1 MQVLALKYRP
11 KHFSELVGQES
22 VAKTLSLALDNQ
34 RLANAYLFS
43 GLRGSGKTS
52 SSRIFARALMCET
65 GPKAVPCDTCIQ
77 CQSALNNH
85 HIDIIEMDGASNR
98 GIDDVRNLIEQTRY
112 KPSFGRYKIFIID
125 EVHMFTTE
133 AFNALLKTLE
143 EPPSHV
149 KFLLAT
155 TDALKLPATILSR
168 TQHFRF
174 KKIPENSVI
183 SHLKTILEKEQV
195 SYETSALEKLA
206 HSGQGSLR
214 DTITLLEQAINYC
227 DNAITESKVAE
238 MLGAIDRSVLED
250 FFQSLINQDEARLQ
264 ERYAILENYETESV
278 LEEMMLFLKAK
289 LLSPDSYSILL
300 IERFFKIIMSS
311 LSLLKEGANASF
323 VLLLLKMKFKEAL
336 KLKALDDAILELE
349 QSKES
354 VLKPLNQ
361 NANASKQE
369 PKSTE
374 KIEQAE
380 RIEGT
385 EKKEKL
391 ETRENTETLQT
402 LMLSAKDRIF
412 HNLFKQVQTLVYE
425 RNYEL
430 GEVFEKN
437 IRFIDFDSQ
446 TKTLTWESLATDKDK
461 ELLRERFKI
470 VKSIVDGVFGK
481 GENIKIALKHHL
493 ENKSTLETQEIKD
506 FKISSLREKI
516 LPKPTIETTAETKEN
531 DTKEA
536 VGKALQTKEN
546 DTKEAVGKAL
556 QTKEND
562 TKEAVG
568 KALQTKENDTKE
580 AVGKALQTKENDTK
594 ETKETQPKQAPTALQ
609 EFMANHSELIEEIKS
624 EFEIKSVELL

>member
-52 SSRIFARALMCET
+52 SSRIFARALMCEE
-65 GPKAVPCDTCIQ
+65 GPKAVPCDTCTQ

-250 FFQSLINQDEARLQ
+250 FFQSLINQDEAQLQ

-289 LLSPDSYSILL
+289 LLSPDTYSILL

-311 LSLLKEGANASF
+311 LSLLKEGANAGF

-361 NANASKQE
+361 NANAFKQE
-369 PKSTE
+369 ITDKIEKPEKRESTE
-374 KIEQAE
+374 
-380 RIEGT
+380 T
-385 EKKEKL
+385 P
-391 ETRENTETLQT
+391 QT
-402 LMLSAKDRIF
+402 PMLSAKDRIF

-430 GEVFEKN
+430 GAVFEKN
-437 IRFIDFDSQ
+437 IRFVDFDSQ
-446 TKTLTWESLATDKDK
+446 TKTLTWESLATNKDK

-481 GENIKIALKHHL
+481 GENIKIALKNHS
-493 ENKSTLETQEIKD
+493 ENKSALEVVKE
-506 FKISSLREKI
+506 FKFPFSK
-516 LPKPTIETTAETKEN
+516 PKPTTETMAEMKE
-531 DTKEA
+531 
-536 VGKALQTKEN
+536 
-546 DTKEAVGKAL
+546 
-556 QTKEND
+556 
-562 TKEAVG
+562 
-568 KALQTKENDTKE
+568 
-580 AVGKALQTKENDTK
+580 K
-594 ETKETQPKQAPTALQ
+594 ETKEVIEKETKEKETKEVIEKETKEKETKEIQETQPKETSTALQ
-609 EFMANHSELIEEIKS
+609 EFMANHSDLIEEIKS

>member
-250 FFQSLINQDEARLQ
+250 FFQSLINQDEVRLK

-336 KLKALDDAILELE
+336 KLKALDDAIVELE
-349 QSKES
+349 QT
-354 VLKPLNQ
+354 PFNQ
-361 NANASKQE
+361 SPSISYNAPKQE
-369 PKSTE
+369 FKN
-374 KIEQAE
+374 IEQRE
-380 RIEGT
+380 QREQIENI
-385 EKKEKL
+385 EKK
-391 ETRENTETLQT
+391 ENTETPQT
-402 LMLSAKDRIF
+402 PMLSAKDRIF

-430 GEVFEKN
+430 GAVFEKN

-446 TKTLTWESLATDKDK
+446 TKTLTWESLAADKDK

-481 GENIKIALKHHL
+481 GENIKIALKNHL
-493 ENKSTLETQEIKD
+493 ENKSAREETKEIKD

-516 LPKPTIETTAETKEN
+516 LPKPTTETTAEMKEKEVQKNEIKEKEIKEN
-531 DTKEA
+531 DTKE
-536 VGKALQTKEN
+536 VQ
-546 DTKEAVGKAL
+546 
-556 QTKEND
+556 
-562 TKEAVG
+562 
-568 KALQTKENDTKE
+568 
-580 AVGKALQTKENDTK
+580 
-594 ETKETQPKQAPTALQ
+594 ETQPKETPTALQ
-609 EFMANHSELIEEIKS
+609 EFMANHFELIEEIKS

>member
-52 SSRIFARALMCET
+52 SSRIFARALMCEE

-183 SHLKTILEKEQV
+183 SHLKAILEKEQV
-195 SYETSALEKLA
+195 SYEASALEKLA

-250 FFQSLINQDEARLQ
+250 FFQSLINQDEVRLQ

-289 LLSPDSYSILL
+289 LLSPDFYSILL

-349 QSKES
+349 QNKES
-354 VLKPLNQ
+354 VLKPINQ
-361 NANASKQE
+361 NANAHKQE
-369 PKSTE
+369 PKSAE
-374 KIEQAE
+374 KIEKPEKREGAE
-380 RIEGT
+380 T
-385 EKKEKL
+385 P
-391 ETRENTETLQT
+391 QT
-402 LMLSAKDRIF
+402 PMLSAKDRIF

-430 GEVFEKN
+430 GAVFEKN

-481 GENIKIALKHHL
+481 GENIKIALKNQ
-493 ENKSTLETQEIKD
+493 NKSALEEIKE
-506 FKISSLREKI
+506 FKFPYSK
-516 LPKPTIETTAETKEN
+516 PKPTTETTAEIKEKKIKEKEVQEN
-531 DTKEA
+531 DTKE
-536 VGKALQTKEN
+536 VQ
-546 DTKEAVGKAL
+546 
-556 QTKEND
+556 
-562 TKEAVG
+562 
-568 KALQTKENDTKE
+568 
-580 AVGKALQTKENDTK
+580 
-594 ETKETQPKQAPTALQ
+594 ETQPKQAPTALQ
-609 EFMANHSELIEEIKS
+609 EFMANHSNLIEEIKS

>member
-195 SYETSALEKLA
+195 SYENSALEKLA

-227 DNAITESKVAE
+227 DNAITESKVAA

-264 ERYAILENYETESV
+264 ERYAILENYETEGV

-336 KLKALDDAILELE
+336 KLKALDDAIVELE
-349 QSKES
+349 QT
-354 VLKPLNQ
+354 PFNQ
-361 NANASKQE
+361 SPSISYNAPKQE
-369 PKSTE
+369 SKSIE
-374 KIEQAE
+374 KREQREQRESIE
-380 RIEGT
+380 
-385 EKKEKL
+385 K
-391 ETRENTETLQT
+391 RENAETPQT
-402 LMLSAKDRIF
+402 PMLSAKDRIF
-412 HNLFKQVQTLVYE
+412 HNLFKRVQTLVYE

-430 GEVFEKN
+430 GVVFEKN

-446 TKTLTWESLATDKDK
+446 TKTLTWESLAADKDK
-461 ELLRERFKI
+461 ELLRERVKI
-470 VKSIVDGVFGK
+470 VKSIVDSVFGK
-481 GENIKIALKHHL
+481 GESIKIALKNHL
-493 ENKSTLETQEIKD
+493 ENKSAPEETKEVKD
-506 FKISSLREKI
+506 FKFPFL
-516 LPKPTIETTAETKEN
+516 KPQPTTETTAETKEN
-531 DTKEA
+531 EKEA
-536 VGKALQTKEN
+536 VGKVLQTKEN
-546 DTKEAVGKAL
+546 DTKEV
-556 QTKEND
+556 QEN
-562 TKEAVG
+562 E
-568 KALQTKENDTKE
+568 
-580 AVGKALQTKENDTK
+580 TK
-594 ETKETQPKQAPTALQ
+594 ETKEAQPKEAPTALQ
-609 EFMANHSELIEEIKS
+609 EFMTNHSELIEEIKS

>member
-52 SSRIFARALMCET
+52 SSRIFARALMCEE
-65 GPKAVPCDTCIQ
+65 GPKAVPCDTCTQ

-250 FFQSLINQDEARLQ
+250 FFQSLINQDEVRLQ

-289 LLSPDSYSILL
+289 LLSPDTYSILL
-300 IERFFKIIMSS
+300 IERFFKIIMSG

-361 NANASKQE
+361 NANAFKQE
-369 PKSTE
+369 SAE
-374 KIEQAE
+374 KIEKPEKRESAE
-380 RIEGT
+380 T
-385 EKKEKL
+385 P
-391 ETRENTETLQT
+391 QT
-402 LMLSAKDRIF
+402 PMLSAKDRIF

-430 GEVFEKN
+430 GAVFEKN

-446 TKTLTWESLATDKDK
+446 TKTLTWESLATHKDK

-481 GENIKIALKHHL
+481 GENIKIALKNHS
-493 ENKSTLETQEIKD
+493 ENKSALEEIKE
-506 FKISSLREKI
+506 FKFPSLK
-516 LPKPTIETTAETKEN
+516 PKPTTETTAETKEN

-536 VGKALQTKEN
+536 IEKETKEN
-546 DTKEAVGKAL
+546 DTKEI
-556 QTKEND
+556 Q
-562 TKEAVG
+562 
-568 KALQTKENDTKE
+568 
-580 AVGKALQTKENDTK
+580 
-594 ETKETQPKQAPTALQ
+594 ETQPKETPTALQ
-609 EFMANHSELIEEIKS
+609 EFMANHSDLIEEIKS

>member
-195 SYETSALEKLA
+195 SYESSALEKLA

-349 QSKES
+349 QTKES
-354 VLKPLNQ
+354 AFQPLNQ
-361 NANASKQE
+361 NANAPKQE

-374 KIEQAE
+374 RIEQAE

-385 EKKEKL
+385 EKIEQA
-391 ETRENTETLQT
+391 ERIENAKTQQT
-402 LMLSAKDRIF
+402 PMLSAKDRIF

-430 GEVFEKN
+430 GAVFEKN

-470 VKSIVDGVFGK
+470 VKGIVDGVFGK

-493 ENKSTLETQEIKD
+493 ENKSAREETKEIKD

-516 LPKPTIETTAETKEN
+516 LPKPTTETTAETKEKEIKEAAEKE
-531 DTKEA
+531 TKEKE
-536 VGKALQTKEN
+536 VQEN
-546 DTKEAVGKAL
+546 DTKEV
-556 QTKEND
+556 Q
-562 TKEAVG
+562 
-568 KALQTKENDTKE
+568 
-580 AVGKALQTKENDTK
+580 
-594 ETKETQPKQAPTALQ
+594 ETQLKEAPTALQ
-609 EFMANHSELIEEIKS
+609 EFMANHSNLIEEIKS

>member
-11 KHFSELVGQES
+11 KHFSELVGQGS

-52 SSRIFARALMCET
+52 SSRIFARALMCEE
-65 GPKAVPCDTCIQ
+65 GPKAVPCDTCTQ

-250 FFQSLINQDEARLQ
+250 FFQSLINQDEAQLQ

-289 LLSPDSYSILL
+289 LLSPDTYSILL

-349 QSKES
+349 QTKES
-354 VLKPLNQ
+354 VFQPLNQ
-361 NANASKQE
+361 NANAPKQE
-369 PKSTE
+369 PKSIEKVEKPE
-374 KIEQAE
+374 KIEGAE
-380 RIEGT
+380 
-385 EKKEKL
+385 K
-391 ETRENTETLQT
+391 RESAEAPQT
-402 LMLSAKDRIF
+402 PMLSAKDRIF

-430 GEVFEKN
+430 GAVFEKN

-446 TKTLTWESLATDKDK
+446 TKTLTWESLATHKDK

-481 GENIKIALKHHL
+481 GENIKIALKNQ
-493 ENKSTLETQEIKD
+493 NKSALEEIKE
-506 FKISSLREKI
+506 FKFPYSK
-516 LPKPTIETTAETKEN
+516 PKPTTETTAEMKEKETKEAVEKETKEN
-531 DTKEA
+531 DTKEI
-536 VGKALQTKEN
+536 Q
-546 DTKEAVGKAL
+546 
-556 QTKEND
+556 
-562 TKEAVG
+562 
-568 KALQTKENDTKE
+568 
-580 AVGKALQTKENDTK
+580 
-594 ETKETQPKQAPTALQ
+594 ETQPKETPTALQ
-609 EFMANHSELIEEIKS
+609 EFMANNSNLIEEIKS

>member
-65 GPKAVPCDTCIQ
+65 GPKAVPCDTCTQ

-250 FFQSLINQDEARLQ
+250 FFQSLINQDEARLK

-336 KLKALDDAILELE
+336 KLKALDDAIVELE
-349 QSKES
+349 QTKES
-354 VLKPLNQ
+354 VFQPLNQ
-361 NANASKQE
+361 NANAPKQE
-369 PKSTE
+369 PKNTE
-374 KIEQAE
+374 K
-380 RIEGT
+380 
-385 EKKEKL
+385 
-391 ETRENTETLQT
+391 RENTETPQT
-402 LMLSAKDRIF
+402 PMLSAKDRIF

-430 GEVFEKN
+430 GAVFEKN

-446 TKTLTWESLATDKDK
+446 TKTLTWESLATNKDK

-481 GENIKIALKHHL
+481 GESIKIALKHHL
-493 ENKSTLETQEIKD
+493 ENKSAREETKEV
-506 FKISSLREKI
+506 KISSLREKI
-516 LPKPTIETTAETKEN
+516 SPKPTTETTAEMKEKEIKEAAEKETKEKEVQEN
-531 DTKEA
+531 DTKE
-536 VGKALQTKEN
+536 VQ
-546 DTKEAVGKAL
+546 
-556 QTKEND
+556 
-562 TKEAVG
+562 
-568 KALQTKENDTKE
+568 
-580 AVGKALQTKENDTK
+580 
-594 ETKETQPKQAPTALQ
+594 ETQPKEAPTALQ

>member
-52 SSRIFARALMCET
+52 SSRIFARALMCEE
-65 GPKAVPCDTCIQ
+65 GPKAVPCDTCTQ

-250 FFQSLINQDEARLQ
+250 FFQSLINQDEVRLQ

-289 LLSPDSYSILL
+289 LLSPDTYSILL
-300 IERFFKIIMSS
+300 IERFFKIIMSG
-311 LSLLKEGANASF
+311 LSLLKEGANSSF
-323 VLLLLKMKFKEAL
+323 VLLLLRMKFKEAL

-354 VLKPLNQ
+354 ALKPLNQ
-361 NANASKQE
+361 NANAFKQE
-369 PKSTE
+369 PKIAE
-374 KIEQAE
+374 KIEKPEKRESAE
-380 RIEGT
+380 T
-385 EKKEKL
+385 P
-391 ETRENTETLQT
+391 QT
-402 LMLSAKDRIF
+402 PMLSAKDRIF

-430 GEVFEKN
+430 GAVFEKN

-470 VKSIVDGVFGK
+470 MKSIVDGVFGK
-481 GENIKIALKHHL
+481 GENIKIALKNHS
-493 ENKSTLETQEIKD
+493 ENKSALEVVKE
-506 FKISSLREKI
+506 FKFPSLK
-516 LPKPTIETTAETKEN
+516 PKPTTETTTETKEKDTKGAVENDTKEN
-531 DTKEA
+531 DTKEI
-536 VGKALQTKEN
+536 Q
-546 DTKEAVGKAL
+546 
-556 QTKEND
+556 
-562 TKEAVG
+562 
-568 KALQTKENDTKE
+568 
-580 AVGKALQTKENDTK
+580 
-594 ETKETQPKQAPTALQ
+594 ETQPKEAPTALQ
-609 EFMANHSELIEEIKS
+609 EFMANYSDLIEEIKS

>member
-52 SSRIFARALMCET
+52 SSRIFARALMCEE
-65 GPKAVPCDTCIQ
+65 GPKAVPCDTCTQ

-250 FFQSLINQDEARLQ
+250 FFQSLINQDEVRLQ

-289 LLSPDSYSILL
+289 LLSPDAYSILL

-361 NANASKQE
+361 NANAFKQE
-369 PKSTE
+369 SAE
-374 KIEQAE
+374 KIEKP
-380 RIEGT
+380 
-385 EKKEKL
+385 EKKESA
-391 ETRENTETLQT
+391 EIAQT
-402 LMLSAKDRIF
+402 PMLSAKDRIF

-430 GEVFEKN
+430 GAVFEKN
-437 IRFIDFDSQ
+437 IRFVDFDSQ
-446 TKTLTWESLATDKDK
+446 TKTLTWESLATNKDK

-481 GENIKIALKHHL
+481 GENIKIALKNHS
-493 ENKSTLETQEIKD
+493 ENKSAKEVVKE
-506 FKISSLREKI
+506 FKFPSLK
-516 LPKPTIETTAETKEN
+516 PKPTTETTAETKEKETKEN
-531 DTKEA
+531 DTKE
-536 VGKALQTKEN
+536 VQ
-546 DTKEAVGKAL
+546 
-556 QTKEND
+556 
-562 TKEAVG
+562 
-568 KALQTKENDTKE
+568 
-580 AVGKALQTKENDTK
+580 
-594 ETKETQPKQAPTALQ
+594 ETQPKETPTALQ
-609 EFMANHSELIEEIKS
+609 EFMANYSDLIEEIKS

>member
-52 SSRIFARALMCET
+52 SSRIFARALMCEE
-65 GPKAVPCDTCIQ
+65 GPKAVPCDTCTQ

-289 LLSPDSYSILL
+289 LLSPDAYSILL
-300 IERFFKIIMSS
+300 IERFFKIIMSG

-361 NANASKQE
+361 NANAFKQE
-369 PKSTE
+369 SAE
-374 KIEQAE
+374 KIEKPEKRESAE
-380 RIEGT
+380 T
-385 EKKEKL
+385 P
-391 ETRENTETLQT
+391 QT
-402 LMLSAKDRIF
+402 PMLSAKDRIF

-430 GEVFEKN
+430 GAVFEKN

-446 TKTLTWESLATDKDK
+446 TKTLTWESLATHKDK

-470 VKSIVDGVFGK
+470 VKSIVDGVFGN
-481 GENIKIALKHHL
+481 GENIKIALKNHS
-493 ENKSTLETQEIKD
+493 ENKSALEVVKE
-506 FKISSLREKI
+506 FKFPSLK
-516 LPKPTIETTAETKEN
+516 PKPTTETTAETKE
-531 DTKEA
+531 
-536 VGKALQTKEN
+536 
-546 DTKEAVGKAL
+546 
-556 QTKEND
+556 
-562 TKEAVG
+562 
-568 KALQTKENDTKE
+568 
-580 AVGKALQTKENDTK
+580 K
-594 ETKETQPKQAPTALQ
+594 ETKEVVEKETKEKEIQENDAKEVQETQSKETPTALQ
-609 EFMANHSELIEEIKS
+609 EFMANHSDLIEEIKS

>member
-195 SYETSALEKLA
+195 SYESSALEKLA

-250 FFQSLINQDEARLQ
+250 FFQSLINQDEARLK

-349 QSKES
+349 QT
-354 VLKPLNQ
+354 PFNQ
-361 NANASKQE
+361 NPSISYNAPKQE
-369 PKSTE
+369 PKSAE
-374 KIEQAE
+374 KIEKP
-380 RIEGT
+380 
-385 EKKEKL
+385 EK
-391 ETRENTETLQT
+391 RENTEKIASAETQQT
-402 LMLSAKDRIF
+402 PMLSAKDRIF

-430 GEVFEKN
+430 GAVFEKN

-446 TKTLTWESLATDKDK
+446 TKTLTWESLAADKDK

-481 GENIKIALKHHL
+481 GENIKIALKNHL
-493 ENKSTLETQEIKD
+493 ENKSALEETKEVKD

-516 LPKPTIETTAETKEN
+516 LPKPTTETTAETKEN
-531 DTKEA
+531 ETKEA
-536 VGKALQTKEN
+536 VKKEIQEKEVQEN
-546 DTKEAVGKAL
+546 DTKEI
-556 QTKEND
+556 Q
-562 TKEAVG
+562 
-568 KALQTKENDTKE
+568 
-580 AVGKALQTKENDTK
+580 
-594 ETKETQPKQAPTALQ
+594 ETQPKESPTALQ
-609 EFMANHSELIEEIKS
+609 EFMANHSNLIEEIKS

>member
-195 SYETSALEKLA
+195 SYESSALEKLA

-264 ERYAILENYETESV
+264 ERYAILENYETEGV

-289 LLSPDSYSILL
+289 LLSPDTYSILL

-336 KLKALDDAILELE
+336 KLKALDDAIVELE
-349 QSKES
+349 QT
-354 VLKPLNQ
+354 PFNQ
-361 NANASKQE
+361 SPSISYNAPKQE
-369 PKSTE
+369 SKSIE
-374 KIEQAE
+374 KREQREQIESIEKRE
-380 RIEGT
+380 RIET
-385 EKKEKL
+385 P
-391 ETRENTETLQT
+391 QT
-402 LMLSAKDRIF
+402 PMLSAKDRIF

-430 GEVFEKN
+430 GVVFEKN

-446 TKTLTWESLATDKDK
+446 TKTLTWESLAIDKDK

-493 ENKSTLETQEIKD
+493 ENKNAPEETKE
-506 FKISSLREKI
+506 FKFPPL
-516 LPKPTIETTAETKEN
+516 KPQPTTETTAEMKEN
-531 DTKEA
+531 EKEA

-546 DTKEAVGKAL
+546 DTKEVQEKEI
-556 QTKEND
+556 KEN
-562 TKEAVG
+562 
-568 KALQTKENDTKE
+568 
-580 AVGKALQTKENDTK
+580 
-594 ETKETQPKQAPTALQ
+594 ETKEVQEAQPKEAPTVLQ

>member
-52 SSRIFARALMCET
+52 SSRIFARALMCEE
-65 GPKAVPCDTCIQ
+65 GPKAVPCDTCTQ

-289 LLSPDSYSILL
+289 LLSPDFYSILL
-300 IERFFKIIMSS
+300 IERFFKIIMSA

-349 QSKES
+349 QNKES
-354 VLKPLNQ
+354 ALKPLNQ
-361 NANASKQE
+361 NANAFKQE
-369 PKSTE
+369 SKNAE
-374 KIEQAE
+374 KIEKPEKREGAE
-380 RIEGT
+380 KRESA
-385 EKKEKL
+385 
-391 ETRENTETLQT
+391 ETPQT
-402 LMLSAKDRIF
+402 PMLSAKDRIF

-430 GEVFEKN
+430 GAVFEKN

-446 TKTLTWESLATDKDK
+446 TKTLTWESLATHKDK

-481 GENIKIALKHHL
+481 GENIKIALKNQ
-493 ENKSTLETQEIKD
+493 NKSALEEIKE
-506 FKISSLREKI
+506 FKFPYSK
-516 LPKPTIETTAETKEN
+516 PKPTTETTAETKEN
-531 DTKEA
+531 DTKE
-536 VGKALQTKEN
+536 N
-546 DTKEAVGKAL
+546 DTKEV
-556 QTKEND
+556 Q
-562 TKEAVG
+562 
-568 KALQTKENDTKE
+568 
-580 AVGKALQTKENDTK
+580 
-594 ETKETQPKQAPTALQ
+594 ETQPKETPTALQ
-609 EFMANHSELIEEIKS
+609 EFMANHSDLIEEIKS
-624 EFEIKSVELL
+624 EFEIKSVEWL

>member
-250 FFQSLINQDEARLQ
+250 FFQSLINQDEVRLQ

-336 KLKALDDAILELE
+336 KLKAIDDAILELE
-349 QSKES
+349 QTKES

-361 NANASKQE
+361 NANAPKQE
-369 PKSTE
+369 PKSAE
-374 KIEQAE
+374 KIEKLE
-380 RIEGT
+380 KIEGT
-385 EKKEKL
+385 EKKESAEKK
-391 ETRENTETLQT
+391 ENTETPQT
-402 LMLSAKDRIF
+402 PILSAKDRIF

-430 GEVFEKN
+430 GAVFEKN

-470 VKSIVDGVFGK
+470 VKGIVDSVFGK

-493 ENKSTLETQEIKD
+493 ENKSAREETKEVKD

-516 LPKPTIETTAETKEN
+516 LPKPTTETTAEMQEKEVQKKEVQKNEIKEKEIKEN
-531 DTKEA
+531 DTKE
-536 VGKALQTKEN
+536 VQ
-546 DTKEAVGKAL
+546 
-556 QTKEND
+556 
-562 TKEAVG
+562 
-568 KALQTKENDTKE
+568 
-580 AVGKALQTKENDTK
+580 
-594 ETKETQPKQAPTALQ
+594 ETQPKETPTALQ

>member
-52 SSRIFARALMCET
+52 SSRIFARALMCEE
-65 GPKAVPCDTCIQ
+65 GPKSVPCDTCTQ

-300 IERFFKIIMSS
+300 IERFFKIIMSG

-361 NANASKQE
+361 NANAFKQE
-369 PKSTE
+369 SAE
-374 KIEQAE
+374 KIEKPEKRESAE
-380 RIEGT
+380 T
-385 EKKEKL
+385 P
-391 ETRENTETLQT
+391 QT
-402 LMLSAKDRIF
+402 PMFSAKDRIF

-430 GEVFEKN
+430 GAVFEKN
-437 IRFIDFDSQ
+437 IRFVDFDSQ
-446 TKTLTWESLATDKDK
+446 TKTLTWESLATHKDK

-481 GENIKIALKHHL
+481 GENIKIALKNQ
-493 ENKSTLETQEIKD
+493 NKSTLEVVKE
-506 FKISSLREKI
+506 FKFPSLK
-516 LPKPTIETTAETKEN
+516 PKPTTETTAETKE
-531 DTKEA
+531 KE
-536 VGKALQTKEN
+536 VQEN
-546 DTKEAVGKAL
+546 DTKEAI
-556 QTKEND
+556 E
-562 TKEAVG
+562 
-568 KALQTKENDTKE
+568 
-580 AVGKALQTKENDTK
+580 K
-594 ETKETQPKQAPTALQ
+594 ETKENNTKEIQETQPKETPTALQ
-609 EFMANHSELIEEIKS
+609 EFMANNSNLIEEIKS

>member
-52 SSRIFARALMCET
+52 SSRIFARALMCEK
-65 GPKAVPCDTCIQ
+65 GPKAVPCDTCTQ

-250 FFQSLINQDEARLQ
+250 FFQSLINQDEARLK

-289 LLSPDSYSILL
+289 LLSPDLYSILL
-300 IERFFKIIMSS
+300 IERFFKIIMNG

-361 NANASKQE
+361 NANVFKQE
-369 PKSTE
+369 SAE
-374 KIEQAE
+374 KIEKPEKRESAE
-380 RIEGT
+380 T
-385 EKKEKL
+385 P
-391 ETRENTETLQT
+391 QT
-402 LMLSAKDRIF
+402 PMLSAKDRIF

-430 GEVFEKN
+430 GAVFEKN

-446 TKTLTWESLATDKDK
+446 TKTLTWESLATHKDK

-481 GENIKIALKHHL
+481 GENIKIALKNHS
-493 ENKSTLETQEIKD
+493 ENKSALEEIKE
-506 FKISSLREKI
+506 FKFPYSK
-516 LPKPTIETTAETKEN
+516 PKPTTETTAETKEKETKEAIEKETKEN
-531 DTKEA
+531 DTKEI
-536 VGKALQTKEN
+536 Q
-546 DTKEAVGKAL
+546 
-556 QTKEND
+556 
-562 TKEAVG
+562 
-568 KALQTKENDTKE
+568 
-580 AVGKALQTKENDTK
+580 
-594 ETKETQPKQAPTALQ
+594 ETQPKETPTALQ
-609 EFMANHSELIEEIKS
+609 EFMASHSDLIEEIKS

>member
-52 SSRIFARALMCET
+52 SSRIFARALMCEK
-65 GPKAVPCDTCIQ
+65 GPKAVPCDTCTQ

-250 FFQSLINQDEARLQ
+250 FFQSLVNQDEARLQ

-300 IERFFKIIMSS
+300 IERFFKIIMSG

-336 KLKALDDAILELE
+336 KLKALDDVILELE

-354 VLKPLNQ
+354 ALKPLNQ

-369 PKSTE
+369 SKSAE
-374 KIEQAE
+374 KIEKP
-380 RIEGT
+380 
-385 EKKEKL
+385 EK
-391 ETRENTETLQT
+391 RENAETPQT
-402 LMLSAKDRIF
+402 PMLSAKDRIF

-430 GEVFEKN
+430 GAVFEKN

-446 TKTLTWESLATDKDK
+446 TKTLTWESLATHKDK

-481 GENIKIALKHHL
+481 GENIKIALKNHS
-493 ENKSTLETQEIKD
+493 ENKSALEEIKE
-506 FKISSLREKI
+506 FKFPSLK
-516 LPKPTIETTAETKEN
+516 PKPATETTAEMKEKEIKEKEVQKNETKEI
-531 DTKEA
+531 
-536 VGKALQTKEN
+536 Q
-546 DTKEAVGKAL
+546 
-556 QTKEND
+556 
-562 TKEAVG
+562 
-568 KALQTKENDTKE
+568 
-580 AVGKALQTKENDTK
+580 
-594 ETKETQPKQAPTALQ
+594 ETQPKETPTALQ
-609 EFMANHSELIEEIKS
+609 EFMANNSNLIEEIKS

>member
-65 GPKAVPCDTCIQ
+65 GPKAVPCDTCTQ

-250 FFQSLINQDEARLQ
+250 FFQSLINQDEARLK

-361 NANASKQE
+361 NANAPKQE

-374 KIEQAE
+374 

-385 EKKEKL
+385 EKRESAERIESA
-391 ETRENTETLQT
+391 ETPQT
-402 LMLSAKDRIF
+402 PMLSAKDRIF

-430 GEVFEKN
+430 GAVFEKN

-470 VKSIVDGVFGK
+470 VKGIVDGVFGE
-481 GENIKIALKHHL
+481 GENIKIALKNHL
-493 ENKSTLETQEIKD
+493 ENKSTREETKEVKD

-516 LPKPTIETTAETKEN
+516 LPKPTTETTAEMKEKETKEKEIQEN
-531 DTKEA
+531 DTKE
-536 VGKALQTKEN
+536 VQEI
-546 DTKEAVGKAL
+546 
-556 QTKEND
+556 
-562 TKEAVG
+562 
-568 KALQTKENDTKE
+568 
-580 AVGKALQTKENDTK
+580 
-594 ETKETQPKQAPTALQ
+594 QPKQAPTALQ
-609 EFMANHSELIEEIKS
+609 EFMANHSNLIEEIKS

>member
-195 SYETSALEKLA
+195 SYESSALEKLA

-250 FFQSLINQDEARLQ
+250 FFQSLINQDEARLK

-336 KLKALDDAILELE
+336 KLKALDDAIVELE

-361 NANASKQE
+361 NANAPKQE
-369 PKSTE
+369 PKS
-374 KIEQAE
+374 AE

-385 EKKEKL
+385 EKKESAEKKENA
-391 ETRENTETLQT
+391 ETPQT
-402 LMLSAKDRIF
+402 PMLSAKDRIF

-430 GEVFEKN
+430 GAVFEKN

-470 VKSIVDGVFGK
+470 VKGIVDGVFGK
-481 GENIKIALKHHL
+481 GENIKIALKNHS
-493 ENKSTLETQEIKD
+493 ENKSALGETKEI
-506 FKISSLREKI
+506 KISSLREKI
-516 LPKPTIETTAETKEN
+516 LPKPTTETTAETKEN
-531 DTKEA
+531 ETKEEVKKGIKEA
-536 VGKALQTKEN
+536 VEKEI
-546 DTKEAVGKAL
+546 KE
-556 QTKEND
+556 KEI
-562 TKEAVG
+562 KE
-568 KALQTKENDTKE
+568 KEIKE
-580 AVGKALQTKENDTK
+580 KEI
-594 ETKETQPKQAPTALQ
+594 KETQPKEAPTALQ
-609 EFMANHSELIEEIKS
+609 EFMANHSNLIEEIKS

>member
-52 SSRIFARALMCET
+52 SSRIFARALMCEE
-65 GPKAVPCDTCIQ
+65 GPKAVPCDTCTQ

-250 FFQSLINQDEARLQ
+250 FFQSLINQDEVRLK

-349 QSKES
+349 QT
-354 VLKPLNQ
+354 PFNQ
-361 NANASKQE
+361 SPSISYNAPKQE
-369 PKSTE
+369 FKGTE
-374 KIEQAE
+374 RIEQAE

-385 EKKEKL
+385 EKREKL
-391 ETRENTETLQT
+391 EKRESAETPQT
-402 LMLSAKDRIF
+402 PMLSAKDRIF

-430 GEVFEKN
+430 GAVFEKN
-437 IRFIDFDSQ
+437 IHFIDFDSQ

-481 GENIKIALKHHL
+481 GENIKIALKNQ
-493 ENKSTLETQEIKD
+493 NKSAREETKEVKD

-516 LPKPTIETTAETKEN
+516 LPKPTTETTAEMKEKEVQKNEIKEKEIKEN
-531 DTKEA
+531 DTKE
-536 VGKALQTKEN
+536 VQ
-546 DTKEAVGKAL
+546 
-556 QTKEND
+556 
-562 TKEAVG
+562 
-568 KALQTKENDTKE
+568 
-580 AVGKALQTKENDTK
+580 
-594 ETKETQPKQAPTALQ
+594 ETQPKETPTALQ

>member
-52 SSRIFARALMCET
+52 SSRIFARALMCEK
-65 GPKAVPCDTCIQ
+65 GPKAVPCDTCTQ

-250 FFQSLINQDEARLQ
+250 FFQSLVNQDEARLQ

-361 NANASKQE
+361 NANAFKQE
-369 PKSTE
+369 SKSAD
-374 KIEQAE
+374 KIEKP
-380 RIEGT
+380 
-385 EKKEKL
+385 EKK
-391 ETRENTETLQT
+391 ENTETPQT
-402 LMLSAKDRIF
+402 PMLSAKDRIF

-430 GEVFEKN
+430 GAVFEKN

-446 TKTLTWESLATDKDK
+446 TKTLTWESLATHKDK

-481 GENIKIALKHHL
+481 GENIKIALKNHS
-493 ENKSTLETQEIKD
+493 ENKSALEEIKE
-506 FKISSLREKI
+506 FKFPYSK
-516 LPKPTIETTAETKEN
+516 PKPTTETTAEMKEKEIKEKEVQKNETKEI
-531 DTKEA
+531 
-536 VGKALQTKEN
+536 Q
-546 DTKEAVGKAL
+546 
-556 QTKEND
+556 
-562 TKEAVG
+562 
-568 KALQTKENDTKE
+568 
-580 AVGKALQTKENDTK
+580 
-594 ETKETQPKQAPTALQ
+594 ETQPKETPTALQ
-609 EFMANHSELIEEIKS
+609 EFMANHSDLIEEIKS

>member
-52 SSRIFARALMCET
+52 SSRIFARALMCEE

-143 EPPSHV
+143 EPPGHV

-250 FFQSLINQDEARLQ
+250 FFQSLINQDEARLK

-336 KLKALDDAILELE
+336 KLKALDDAIVELE
-349 QSKES
+349 QTKES
-354 VLKPLNQ
+354 VFKPINQ
-361 NANASKQE
+361 NANAPKQE
-369 PKSTE
+369 PKSAE
-374 KIEQAE
+374 KIEKP
-380 RIEGT
+380 
-385 EKKEKL
+385 EK
-391 ETRENTETLQT
+391 RENTEKIASAETPQT
-402 LMLSAKDRIF
+402 PMLSAKDRIF

-430 GEVFEKN
+430 GAVFEKN

-446 TKTLTWESLATDKDK
+446 TKTLTWESLATNKDK
-461 ELLRERFKI
+461 ELLRERSKI

-481 GENIKIALKHHL
+481 GEKIKIALKHHL
-493 ENKSTLETQEIKD
+493 ENKSAPEETKE

-516 LPKPTIETTAETKEN
+516 SPKPTTETTAEMKEN
-531 DTKEA
+531 EKEA
-536 VGKALQTKEN
+536 VEKALQTKEN
-546 DTKEAVGKAL
+546 DTKEV
-556 QTKEND
+556 Q
-562 TKEAVG
+562 
-568 KALQTKENDTKE
+568 
-580 AVGKALQTKENDTK
+580 
-594 ETKETQPKQAPTALQ
+594 ETQPKEAPTALQ
-609 EFMANHSELIEEIKS
+609 EFMANHSNLIEEIKS
-624 EFEIKSVELL
+624 EFEIKSVEWL

>member
-195 SYETSALEKLA
+195 SYESSALEKLA

-214 DTITLLEQAINYC
+214 DTITLLDQAINYC

-336 KLKALDDAILELE
+336 KLKALDDAIVELE
-349 QSKES
+349 QT
-354 VLKPLNQ
+354 PFNQ
-361 NANASKQE
+361 SPSISYNAPKQE

-374 KIEQAE
+374 MV
-380 RIEGT
+380 EGT
-385 EKKEKL
+385 EK
-391 ETRENTETLQT
+391 RENAENPQT
-402 LMLSAKDRIF
+402 PMLSAKDRIF

-430 GEVFEKN
+430 GTVFEKN

-470 VKSIVDGVFGK
+470 VKGIVDSVFGK
-481 GENIKIALKHHL
+481 GENIKIALKNHL
-493 ENKSTLETQEIKD
+493 ENKSALEETKEVKD

-516 LPKPTIETTAETKEN
+516 LPQPTTETTAETKEN
-531 DTKEA
+531 GKEA

-546 DTKEAVGKAL
+546 DTKEI
-556 QTKEND
+556 KE
-562 TKEAVG
+562 KEV
-568 KALQTKENDTKE
+568 Q
-580 AVGKALQTKENDTK
+580 
-594 ETKETQPKQAPTALQ
+594 ETQPKEAPTALQ
-609 EFMANHSELIEEIKS
+609 EFMANHSNLIEEIKS

>member
-34 RLANAYLFS
+34 RLANTYLFS

-195 SYETSALEKLA
+195 SYESSALEKLA

-227 DNAITESKVAE
+227 DNAITESKVAA

-250 FFQSLINQDEARLQ
+250 FFQSLINQDEARLK

-311 LSLLKEGANASF
+311 LSLLKERANASF

-336 KLKALDDAILELE
+336 KLKALDDAIVELE
-349 QSKES
+349 QT
-354 VLKPLNQ
+354 PFNQ
-361 NANASKQE
+361 NPSISYNAPKQE
-369 PKSTE
+369 PKSAE
-374 KIEQAE
+374 KIERAE

-385 EKKEKL
+385 EKIASA
-391 ETRENTETLQT
+391 ETPQT
-402 LMLSAKDRIF
+402 PMLSAKDRIF

-430 GEVFEKN
+430 GAVFEKN

-446 TKTLTWESLATDKDK
+446 TKTLTWESLATNKDK

-481 GENIKIALKHHL
+481 GENIKIALKNHL
-493 ENKSTLETQEIKD
+493 ENKSAPEEIKESK
-506 FKISSLREKI
+506 FPFLK
-516 LPKPTIETTAETKEN
+516 PKPTTETTAETKE
-531 DTKEA
+531 
-536 VGKALQTKEN
+536 
-546 DTKEAVGKAL
+546 
-556 QTKEND
+556 
-562 TKEAVG
+562 
-568 KALQTKENDTKE
+568 
-580 AVGKALQTKENDTK
+580 K
-594 ETKETQPKQAPTALQ
+594 ETKEKETKEVKEIQPKETPTALQ
-609 EFMANHSELIEEIKS
+609 EFMANNPDLIEEIKS

>member
-195 SYETSALEKLA
+195 SYESSALEKLA

-264 ERYAILENYETESV
+264 ERYAILENYETEGV

-289 LLSPDSYSILL
+289 LLSPDTYSILL

-336 KLKALDDAILELE
+336 KLKALDDAIVELE
-349 QSKES
+349 QT
-354 VLKPLNQ
+354 PFNQ
-361 NANASKQE
+361 NPSISYNAPKQE

-380 RIEGT
+380 RIEGA
-385 EKKEKL
+385 EKREKL
-391 ETRENTETLQT
+391 EKIANTETPQT
-402 LMLSAKDRIF
+402 PMLSAKDRIF

-430 GEVFEKN
+430 GAVFEKN

-470 VKSIVDGVFGK
+470 VKGIVDGVFGK

-493 ENKSTLETQEIKD
+493 ENKNAPEETKEVK
-506 FKISSLREKI
+506 FPFL
-516 LPKPTIETTAETKEN
+516 KPQPTTETTAETKEKE
-531 DTKEA
+531 TKEA
-536 VGKALQTKEN
+536 VKKALQTKEN
-546 DTKEAVGKAL
+546 DTKEV
-556 QTKEND
+556 KE
-562 TKEAVG
+562 KEI
-568 KALQTKENDTKE
+568 Q
-580 AVGKALQTKENDTK
+580 
-594 ETKETQPKQAPTALQ
+594 ETQPKEAPTALQ
-609 EFMANHSELIEEIKS
+609 EFMANHSNLIEEIKS

>member
-52 SSRIFARALMCET
+52 SSRIFARALMCEE
-65 GPKAVPCDTCIQ
+65 GPKAVPCDTCTQ

-227 DNAITESKVAE
+227 DNAITESKVAA

-250 FFQSLINQDEARLQ
+250 FFQSLINQDEVRLK

-336 KLKALDDAILELE
+336 KLKALDDAIVELE
-349 QSKES
+349 QT
-354 VLKPLNQ
+354 PFNQ
-361 NANASKQE
+361 NPSISYNAPKQE

-374 KIEQAE
+374 

-385 EKKEKL
+385 EKRESA
-391 ETRENTETLQT
+391 ETPQT
-402 LMLSAKDRIF
+402 PMLSAKDRIF

-430 GEVFEKN
+430 GAVFEKN

-470 VKSIVDGVFGK
+470 VKGIVDGVFGK
-481 GENIKIALKHHL
+481 GENIKIALKNHL
-493 ENKSTLETQEIKD
+493 ENKSALEVVKELK
-506 FKISSLREKI
+506 FPYSK
-516 LPKPTIETTAETKEN
+516 PKPTTETTAEMKEKE
-531 DTKEA
+531 TKEA
-536 VGKALQTKEN
+536 VKKEI
-546 DTKEAVGKAL
+546 KE
-556 QTKEND
+556 KEIQK
-562 TKEAVG
+562 KEI
-568 KALQTKENDTKE
+568 
-580 AVGKALQTKENDTK
+580 KENDTK
-594 ETKETQPKQAPTALQ
+594 ETKETQPKEAPTALQ

>member
-52 SSRIFARALMCET
+52 SSRIFARALMCEE

-195 SYETSALEKLA
+195 SYESSALEKLA

-361 NANASKQE
+361 NANAPKQE
-369 PKSTE
+369 PKST
-374 KIEQAE
+374 E

-385 EKKEKL
+385 EKKESAEKKENA
-391 ETRENTETLQT
+391 ETPQT
-402 LMLSAKDRIF
+402 PMLSAKDRIF

-430 GEVFEKN
+430 GAVFEKN

-470 VKSIVDGVFGK
+470 VKGIVDGVFGK
-481 GENIKIALKHHL
+481 GENIKIALKNHL
-493 ENKSTLETQEIKD
+493 ENKSAREETKEVKD

-516 LPKPTIETTAETKEN
+516 LPKPTTETTAETKEKEIKEAAEKETKEKEIQKKETKEN
-531 DTKEA
+531 DTKE
-536 VGKALQTKEN
+536 VQEI
-546 DTKEAVGKAL
+546 
-556 QTKEND
+556 
-562 TKEAVG
+562 
-568 KALQTKENDTKE
+568 
-580 AVGKALQTKENDTK
+580 
-594 ETKETQPKQAPTALQ
+594 QPKQAPTALQ
-609 EFMANHSELIEEIKS
+609 EFMANHSNLIEEIKS

>member
-195 SYETSALEKLA
+195 SYESSALEKLA

-336 KLKALDDAILELE
+336 KLKALDDAIIELE
-349 QSKES
+349 QT
-354 VLKPLNQ
+354 PFNQ
-361 NANASKQE
+361 NPSISYNAPKQE
-369 PKSTE
+369 PKS
-374 KIEQAE
+374 IE
-380 RIEGT
+380 RIERT
-385 EKKEKL
+385 EKREKL
-391 ETRENTETLQT
+391 EKRENAETPQT
-402 LMLSAKDRIF
+402 PMLSAKDRIF

-430 GEVFEKN
+430 GAVFEKN

-446 TKTLTWESLATDKDK
+446 TKILTWESLAADKDK

-470 VKSIVDGVFGK
+470 VKGIVDSVFGK
-481 GENIKIALKHHL
+481 GENIKIALKNHL
-493 ENKSTLETQEIKD
+493 ENKSAPEETKEVKD

-516 LPKPTIETTAETKEN
+516 LPKPTTETTAEMKEKEVQKNEIKEKETKEN
-531 DTKEA
+531 DTKE
-536 VGKALQTKEN
+536 VQ
-546 DTKEAVGKAL
+546 
-556 QTKEND
+556 
-562 TKEAVG
+562 
-568 KALQTKENDTKE
+568 
-580 AVGKALQTKENDTK
+580 
-594 ETKETQPKQAPTALQ
+594 ETQPKEAPTALQ
-609 EFMANHSELIEEIKS
+609 EFMANHSNLIEEIKS

>member
-52 SSRIFARALMCET
+52 SSRIFARALMCEE

-195 SYETSALEKLA
+195 SYESSALEKLA

-250 FFQSLINQDEARLQ
+250 FFQSLINQDEARLK

-349 QSKES
+349 QT
-354 VLKPLNQ
+354 PFNQ
-361 NANASKQE
+361 NPSISYNAPKQE
-369 PKSTE
+369 PKSAE
-374 KIEQAE
+374 KIEKP
-380 RIEGT
+380 
-385 EKKEKL
+385 EK
-391 ETRENTETLQT
+391 RENTEKIASAETQQT
-402 LMLSAKDRIF
+402 PMLSAKDRIF

-430 GEVFEKN
+430 GAVFEKN

-446 TKTLTWESLATDKDK
+446 TKTLTWESLAADKDK

-470 VKSIVDGVFGK
+470 VKGIVDGVFGK
-481 GENIKIALKHHL
+481 GENIKIALKNHL
-493 ENKSTLETQEIKD
+493 ENKSALEETKEVKD

-516 LPKPTIETTAETKEN
+516 LPKPTTETTAETKEN
-531 DTKEA
+531 ETKEA
-536 VGKALQTKEN
+536 VKKEIQEKEVQEN
-546 DTKEAVGKAL
+546 DTKEI
-556 QTKEND
+556 Q
-562 TKEAVG
+562 
-568 KALQTKENDTKE
+568 
-580 AVGKALQTKENDTK
+580 
-594 ETKETQPKQAPTALQ
+594 ETQPKESPTALQ
-609 EFMANHSELIEEIKS
+609 EFMANHSNLIEEIKS

>member
-52 SSRIFARALMCET
+52 SSRIFARALMCEE
-65 GPKAVPCDTCIQ
+65 GPKAVPCDTCTQ
-77 CQSALNNH
+77 CRSALNNH

-300 IERFFKIIMSS
+300 IERFLKIIMSG

-361 NANASKQE
+361 NANAFKQE
-369 PKSTE
+369 SAE
-374 KIEQAE
+374 KIEKPEKRESAE
-380 RIEGT
+380 T
-385 EKKEKL
+385 P
-391 ETRENTETLQT
+391 QT
-402 LMLSAKDRIF
+402 PMLSAKDRIF

-430 GEVFEKN
+430 GAVFEKN
-437 IRFIDFDSQ
+437 IRFVDFDSQ
-446 TKTLTWESLATDKDK
+446 TKTLTWESLATHKDK
-461 ELLRERFKI
+461 ELLRECFKI

-481 GENIKIALKHHL
+481 GENIKIALKNHS
-493 ENKSTLETQEIKD
+493 ENKSTREVVKE
-506 FKISSLREKI
+506 FKFPSLK
-516 LPKPTIETTAETKEN
+516 PKPTTETTAETKEN
-531 DTKEA
+531 DTKE
-536 VGKALQTKEN
+536 VVEN
-546 DTKEAVGKAL
+546 DTKE
-556 QTKEND
+556 KEIQKND
-562 TKEAVG
+562 TKEI
-568 KALQTKENDTKE
+568 Q
-580 AVGKALQTKENDTK
+580 
-594 ETKETQPKQAPTALQ
+594 ETQPKETPTALQ
-609 EFMANHSELIEEIKS
+609 EFMANYSDLIEEIKS

>member
-52 SSRIFARALMCET
+52 SSRIFARALMCEE
-65 GPKAVPCDTCIQ
+65 GPKAVPCDTCTQ

-300 IERFFKIIMSS
+300 IERFFKIIMSG

-361 NANASKQE
+361 NANAFKQE
-369 PKSTE
+369 SAE
-374 KIEQAE
+374 KIEKP
-380 RIEGT
+380 
-385 EKKEKL
+385 EK
-391 ETRENTETLQT
+391 RESAQT
-402 LMLSAKDRIF
+402 PQTPMLSAKDRIF

-430 GEVFEKN
+430 GVVFEKN

-446 TKTLTWESLATDKDK
+446 TKTLTWESLATHKDK

-481 GENIKIALKHHL
+481 GENIKIALKNQ
-493 ENKSTLETQEIKD
+493 NKSALEEIKE
-506 FKISSLREKI
+506 FKFPSL
-516 LPKPTIETTAETKEN
+516 KPQPTTETTAEMKE
-531 DTKEA
+531 
-536 VGKALQTKEN
+536 
-546 DTKEAVGKAL
+546 
-556 QTKEND
+556 
-562 TKEAVG
+562 
-568 KALQTKENDTKE
+568 
-580 AVGKALQTKENDTK
+580 K
-594 ETKETQPKQAPTALQ
+594 ETKENETKEIQENQPKETPTALQ
-609 EFMANHSELIEEIKS
+609 EFMTNHSDLIEEIKS

>member
-52 SSRIFARALMCET
+52 SSRIFARALMCEE
-65 GPKAVPCDTCIQ
+65 GPKAVPCDTCTQ

-155 TDALKLPATILSR
+155 TDALKLPTTILSR

-300 IERFFKIIMSS
+300 IERFFKIIMSG

-361 NANASKQE
+361 NANAFKQE
-369 PKSTE
+369 PKIAE
-374 KIEQAE
+374 KIEKP
-380 RIEGT
+380 
-385 EKKEKL
+385 EK
-391 ETRENTETLQT
+391 RENAETPQT
-402 LMLSAKDRIF
+402 PMLSAKDRIF

-430 GEVFEKN
+430 GAVFEKN

-446 TKTLTWESLATDKDK
+446 TKTLTWESLATHKDK

-481 GENIKIALKHHL
+481 GENIKIALKNHS
-493 ENKSTLETQEIKD
+493 ENKSAKEVVKE
-506 FKISSLREKI
+506 FKFPSLK
-516 LPKPTIETTAETKEN
+516 PKPTTETTAEMKEKETKEAIEKETKEN
-531 DTKEA
+531 DTKEI
-536 VGKALQTKEN
+536 Q
-546 DTKEAVGKAL
+546 
-556 QTKEND
+556 
-562 TKEAVG
+562 
-568 KALQTKENDTKE
+568 
-580 AVGKALQTKENDTK
+580 
-594 ETKETQPKQAPTALQ
+594 ETQPKETPTALQ
-609 EFMANHSELIEEIKS
+609 EFMANHSDLIEEIKS

>member
-52 SSRIFARALMCET
+52 SSRIFARALMCEE

-250 FFQSLINQDEARLQ
+250 FFQSLINQDEARLK

-289 LLSPDSYSILL
+289 LLSPDFYSILL

-349 QSKES
+349 QTKES
-354 VLKPLNQ
+354 VLKPINQ
-361 NANASKQE
+361 NANAPKQE
-369 PKSTE
+369 PKSAE
-374 KIEQAE
+374 KIENTE
-380 RIEGT
+380 KREGA
-385 EKKEKL
+385 EKKESA
-391 ETRENTETLQT
+391 ETPQT
-402 LMLSAKDRIF
+402 PMLSAKDRIF

-430 GEVFEKN
+430 GAVFEKN

-446 TKTLTWESLATDKDK
+446 TKTLTWESLATHKDK

-481 GENIKIALKHHL
+481 GENIKIALKNQ
-493 ENKSTLETQEIKD
+493 NKSALEVVKE
-506 FKISSLREKI
+506 FKFPYSK
-516 LPKPTIETTAETKEN
+516 PKPTTETTAETKEN

-536 VGKALQTKEN
+536 VEKETKEVQEN
-546 DTKEAVGKAL
+546 DTKEV
-556 QTKEND
+556 Q
-562 TKEAVG
+562 
-568 KALQTKENDTKE
+568 
-580 AVGKALQTKENDTK
+580 
-594 ETKETQPKQAPTALQ
+594 ETQPKETPTALQ
-609 EFMANHSELIEEIKS
+609 EFMANHSNLIEEIKS

>member
-52 SSRIFARALMCET
+52 SSRIFARALMCEE
-65 GPKAVPCDTCIQ
+65 GPKAVPCDTCTQ

-183 SHLKTILEKEQV
+183 SHLKTILKKEQV

-300 IERFFKIIMSS
+300 IERFFKIIMSG

-354 VLKPLNQ
+354 ALKPLNQ
-361 NANASKQE
+361 NANAFKQE
-369 PKSTE
+369 PKNAE
-374 KIEQAE
+374 KIEKPEKRESAE
-380 RIEGT
+380 T
-385 EKKEKL
+385 P
-391 ETRENTETLQT
+391 QT
-402 LMLSAKDRIF
+402 PMLSAKDRIF

-430 GEVFEKN
+430 GAVFEKN

-446 TKTLTWESLATDKDK
+446 TKTLTWESLANNKDK

-481 GENIKIALKHHL
+481 GENIKIALKNHS
-493 ENKSTLETQEIKD
+493 ENKSALEVVKE
-506 FKISSLREKI
+506 FKFPYS
-516 LPKPTIETTAETKEN
+516 KPQPTTETTAETKEKETKEVQEK

-536 VGKALQTKEN
+536 VEKENKEKEVQEN
-546 DTKEAVGKAL
+546 DTKEV
-556 QTKEND
+556 Q
-562 TKEAVG
+562 
-568 KALQTKENDTKE
+568 
-580 AVGKALQTKENDTK
+580 
-594 ETKETQPKQAPTALQ
+594 ETQPKETLTALQ
-609 EFMANHSELIEEIKS
+609 EFMANHSNLIEEIKS

>member
-52 SSRIFARALMCET
+52 SSRIFARALMCEE
-65 GPKAVPCDTCIQ
+65 GPKAVPCDTCTQ

-195 SYETSALEKLA
+195 SYESSALEKLA

-361 NANASKQE
+361 NANAPKQE
-369 PKSTE
+369 PKSAE
-374 KIEQAE
+374 KIEKP
-380 RIEGT
+380 
-385 EKKEKL
+385 EK
-391 ETRENTETLQT
+391 RENTETQQT
-402 LMLSAKDRIF
+402 PMLSAKDRIF

-430 GEVFEKN
+430 GAVFEKN

-493 ENKSTLETQEIKD
+493 ENKSAREETKEIKD

-516 LPKPTIETTAETKEN
+516 LPKPTTETTAETKE
-531 DTKEA
+531 KE
-536 VGKALQTKEN
+536 VQKNEIKE
-546 DTKEAVGKAL
+546 KEI
-556 QTKEND
+556 KE
-562 TKEAVG
+562 KEI
-568 KALQTKENDTKE
+568 KEKE
-580 AVGKALQTKENDTK
+580 IKEK
-594 ETKETQPKQAPTALQ
+594 EIKEKEIKEKEIKEIQPKEAPTALQ
-609 EFMANHSELIEEIKS
+609 EFMANHSNLIEEIKS

>member
-52 SSRIFARALMCET
+52 SSRIFARALMCEE
-65 GPKAVPCDTCIQ
+65 GPKAVPCDTCTQ

-195 SYETSALEKLA
+195 SYEASALEKLA

-264 ERYAILENYETESV
+264 ECYAILENYETEGV

-289 LLSPDSYSILL
+289 LLSPDTYSILL

-336 KLKALDDAILELE
+336 KLKALDDAIVELE
-349 QSKES
+349 QT
-354 VLKPLNQ
+354 PFNQ
-361 NANASKQE
+361 SPSISYNAPKQE
-369 PKSTE
+369 PKSAE

-385 EKKEKL
+385 EK
-391 ETRENTETLQT
+391 RENAETPQT
-402 LMLSAKDRIF
+402 PMLSAKDRIF

-430 GEVFEKN
+430 GAVFEKN

-446 TKTLTWESLATDKDK
+446 TKTLTWESLAADKDK

-481 GENIKIALKHHL
+481 GENIKIALKNHS
-493 ENKSTLETQEIKD
+493 ENKSAPEETKEVKD

-516 LPKPTIETTAETKEN
+516 LPKPTTETTAETKE
-531 DTKEA
+531 KEI
-536 VGKALQTKEN
+536 KEKEIKEKEIQKKEIKEN
-546 DTKEAVGKAL
+546 DTKEV
-556 QTKEND
+556 Q
-562 TKEAVG
+562 
-568 KALQTKENDTKE
+568 
-580 AVGKALQTKENDTK
+580 
-594 ETKETQPKQAPTALQ
+594 ETQLKEAPTALQ
-609 EFMANHSELIEEIKS
+609 EFMANHSNLIEEIKS

>member
-52 SSRIFARALMCET
+52 SSRIFARALMCEE

-195 SYETSALEKLA
+195 SYEASTLEKLA

-264 ERYAILENYETESV
+264 ERYAILENYETEGV

-349 QSKES
+349 QT
-354 VLKPLNQ
+354 PFNQ
-361 NANASKQE
+361 NPSISYNAPKQE
-369 PKSTE
+369 PKSAE
-374 KIEQAE
+374 KIEKPE
-380 RIEGT
+380 KRENT
-385 EKKEKL
+385 EKKESA
-391 ETRENTETLQT
+391 ETPQT
-402 LMLSAKDRIF
+402 PMLSAKDRIF

-430 GEVFEKN
+430 GAVFEKN

-481 GENIKIALKHHL
+481 GESIKIALKNHL
-493 ENKSTLETQEIKD
+493 ENKSAREETKEVKD

-516 LPKPTIETTAETKEN
+516 LPKPTTETTAEMKEKETKEKEIKEN
-531 DTKEA
+531 DTKE
-536 VGKALQTKEN
+536 VQ
-546 DTKEAVGKAL
+546 
-556 QTKEND
+556 
-562 TKEAVG
+562 
-568 KALQTKENDTKE
+568 
-580 AVGKALQTKENDTK
+580 
-594 ETKETQPKQAPTALQ
+594 ETQPKEAPTALQ

>member
-52 SSRIFARALMCET
+52 SSRIFARALMCEE

-195 SYETSALEKLA
+195 SYESSALEKLA

-250 FFQSLINQDEARLQ
+250 FFQSLINQDETRLQ
-264 ERYAILENYETESV
+264 ERYAILENYETEGV

-289 LLSPDSYSILL
+289 LLSPNSYSILL

-336 KLKALDDAILELE
+336 KLKALDDAIVELE
-349 QSKES
+349 QT
-354 VLKPLNQ
+354 PFNQ
-361 NANASKQE
+361 NPNISYNAPKQE
-369 PKSTE
+369 FKSTE

-385 EKKEKL
+385 EKIASAEAP
-391 ETRENTETLQT
+391 QT
-402 LMLSAKDRIF
+402 PMLSAKDRIF

-430 GEVFEKN
+430 GAVFEKN

-446 TKTLTWESLATDKDK
+446 TKTLTWESLAADKDK

-470 VKSIVDGVFGK
+470 VKSIVDGIFGK
-481 GENIKIALKHHL
+481 GENIKIALKNHL
-493 ENKSTLETQEIKD
+493 ENKSTLETQEVKE
-506 FKISSLREKI
+506 FKFPPLK
-516 LPKPTIETTAETKEN
+516 PKPTTETTAEMQEN

-546 DTKEAVGKAL
+546 DTKEVQEKEI
-556 QTKEND
+556 KEN
-562 TKEAVG
+562 E
-568 KALQTKENDTKE
+568 
-580 AVGKALQTKENDTK
+580 TK
-594 ETKETQPKQAPTALQ
+594 ETKEAKPKEAPTALQ

>member
-52 SSRIFARALMCET
+52 SSRIFARALMCEK
-65 GPKAVPCDTCIQ
+65 GPKAVPCDTCTQ

-250 FFQSLINQDEARLQ
+250 FFQSLINQDEVRLQ

-300 IERFFKIIMSS
+300 IERFFKIIMSG

-361 NANASKQE
+361 NANAFKQE
-369 PKSTE
+369 SKSAE
-374 KIEQAE
+374 KIEKPEKRESAE
-380 RIEGT
+380 T
-385 EKKEKL
+385 P
-391 ETRENTETLQT
+391 QT
-402 LMLSAKDRIF
+402 PMLSAKDRIF

-430 GEVFEKN
+430 GAVFEKN

-446 TKTLTWESLATDKDK
+446 TKTLTWESLATHKDK

-481 GENIKIALKHHL
+481 GENIKIALKNHS
-493 ENKSTLETQEIKD
+493 ENKSALEVVKE
-506 FKISSLREKI
+506 FKFPFSK
-516 LPKPTIETTAETKEN
+516 PKPTTETMAETKEKEIKEN
-531 DTKEA
+531 DTKEI
-536 VGKALQTKEN
+536 Q
-546 DTKEAVGKAL
+546 
-556 QTKEND
+556 
-562 TKEAVG
+562 
-568 KALQTKENDTKE
+568 
-580 AVGKALQTKENDTK
+580 
-594 ETKETQPKQAPTALQ
+594 ETQPKETPTALQ
-609 EFMANHSELIEEIKS
+609 EFMANHSDLIEEIKS